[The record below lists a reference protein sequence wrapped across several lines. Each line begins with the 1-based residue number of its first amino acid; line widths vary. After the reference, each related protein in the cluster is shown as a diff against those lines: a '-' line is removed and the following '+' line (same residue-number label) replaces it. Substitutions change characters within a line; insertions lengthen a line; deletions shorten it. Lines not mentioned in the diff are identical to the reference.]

1 MLWFLS
7 KQFYVLCSQ
16 EKFQISTT
24 ILHRNMENVT
34 VKNFWKHE
42 KLILSLIFYHQSHIW
57 KNSGSRFMGQNADN
71 QSLEKRGMKLFL
83 CLLINT
89 KLLKDEGNFL
99 PADKRQWFPQIDT
112 IILSVWPGMPKLP
125 KITSLLFLCNILR
138 KKWVMKLIS
147 CMPTSMKACY
157 KLILWL

>member
-1 MLWFLS
+1 
-7 KQFYVLCSQ
+7 
-16 EKFQISTT
+16 
-24 ILHRNMENVT
+24 
-34 VKNFWKHE
+34 
-42 KLILSLIFYHQSHIW
+42 
-57 KNSGSRFMGQNADN
+57 MGQNAEN

-112 IILSVWPGMPKLP
+112 IILSVWPSMPKLP

-138 KKWVMKLIS
+138 KK
-147 CMPTSMKACY
+147 
-157 KLILWL
+157 